1 MLRPS
6 SPKTRVER
14 IIYLSPPVMA
24 FVQKDDLRSAGLL
37 AELEAFVG
45 GDVISVSM
53 IPREAENAMMGLL
66 APTENGFFD
75 YRSRA
80 PRPGLRLI
88 GGFARKDH
96 FIGLGI
102 FLRPKMVNEA
112 EWRAA
117 IRDCDLAWCALFNKR
132 YPMMTGVNP
141 SDYLSNNFCVD

>member
-1 MLRPS
+1 MSIHILIDKCLANGDLLVLRPS

-80 PRPGLRLI
+80 PRPGLPNREENS
-88 GGFARKDH
+88 
-96 FIGLGI
+96 GI
-102 FLRPKMVNEA
+102 
-112 EWRAA
+112 
-117 IRDCDLAWCALFNKR
+117 D
-132 YPMMTGVNP
+132 
-141 SDYLSNNFCVD
+141 S